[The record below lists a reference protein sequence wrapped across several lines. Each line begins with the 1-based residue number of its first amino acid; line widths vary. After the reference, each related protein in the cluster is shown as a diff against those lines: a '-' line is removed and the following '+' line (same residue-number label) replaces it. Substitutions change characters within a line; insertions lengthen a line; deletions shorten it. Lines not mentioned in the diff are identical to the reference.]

1 MTIEVRQLLIKST
14 VTGVPAAPAS
24 EGHAAP
30 PREWLD
36 RLREDLL
43 AECKALVE
51 DRLQKTRE
59 R

>member
-14 VTGVPAAPAS
+14 VNGSPAPAQDDR
-24 EGHAAP
+24 GP
-30 PREWLD
+30 PPGPWLD
-36 RLREDLL
+36 QLREDLL

-51 DRLQKTRE
+51 DRLQRARE